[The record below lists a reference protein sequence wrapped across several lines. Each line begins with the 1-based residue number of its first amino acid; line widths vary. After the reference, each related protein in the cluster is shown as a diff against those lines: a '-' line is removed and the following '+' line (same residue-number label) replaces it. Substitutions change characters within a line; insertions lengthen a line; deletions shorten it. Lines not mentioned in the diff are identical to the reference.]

1 MYVIFVKLAT
11 CCHTTP
17 QRQVCCGTA
26 LSVATQANVGMTV
39 FAAMHAYN
47 YEYLPQYLA
56 ACLFFF
62 VSLFLVFQR
71 PQASFNVLDS

>member
-1 MYVIFVKLAT
+1 MYVIFVKPAT

-39 FAAMHAYN
+39 FAAMHAYMN
-47 YEYLPQYLA
+47 I
-56 ACLFFF
+56 CL
-62 VSLFLVFQR
+62 SI
-71 PQASFNVLDS
+71 

>member
-1 MYVIFVKLAT
+1 MYVIFVKPAT

-39 FAAMHAYN
+39 FAAMRAYMN
-47 YEYLPQYLA
+47 ICP
-56 ACLFFF
+56 
-62 VSLFLVFQR
+62 SI
-71 PQASFNVLDS
+71 